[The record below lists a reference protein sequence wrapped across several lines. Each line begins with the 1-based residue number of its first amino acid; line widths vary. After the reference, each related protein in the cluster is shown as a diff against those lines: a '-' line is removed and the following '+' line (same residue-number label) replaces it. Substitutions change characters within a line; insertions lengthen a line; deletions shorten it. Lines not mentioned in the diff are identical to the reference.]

1 MGKEQDQTEK
11 TTEEKTVDTTETKD
25 TSLEAAVDTSKDFD
39 KLLDEADGVE
49 ETPPEDTP
57 NKDDKAKDTKAKEVK
72 SKAKDTK
79 AKDDSKADD
88 KDSGEEE
95 DEAREK
101 TDDKTEDKAGDKAGE
116 ESPFSEDLTKRATDI
131 GLTEEEI
138 AQFEDEA
145 DLEAMVKKIEDVVE
159 EAHEQESGSQTPAA
173 PDKSKDKSKD
183 DNAGDDSIVKFKD
196 EDDIDPEILANMKAI
211 EKKYNDEVKALRQ
224 EVADMKS
231 GVQKQQQA
239 QFTKRF
245 DGMIDKLGLEFVDV
259 FGRGS
264 LNDLGRRSQA
274 FKNRDAVRAR
284 MYAFAKG
291 LADSGQELPDEQTL
305 FDLAVNTLHG
315 KKLNAVKSLL
325 IKPKT
330 DARSK
335 QRIGRAAA
343 GKDKPPTGDDAAI
356 QTSKD
361 FDALIDSAED

>member
-1 MGKEQDQTEK
+1 MAKEQDQAEK

-25 TSLEAAVDTSKDFD
+25 TSLEKAVDASKDFD
-39 KLLDEADGVE
+39 KLLDDSDGVE

-57 NKDDKAKDTKAKEVK
+57 AKDDKAKAPVK
-72 SKAKDTK
+72 SKAKDSKT
-79 AKDDSKADD
+79 KDDSKADD
-88 KDSGEEE
+88 KDSGKEE
-95 DEAREK
+95 DEDEEK
-101 TDDKTEDKAGDKAGE
+101 TDDKAGDKAGE
-116 ESPFSEDLTKRATDI
+116 ESPFSEGLTTRATDI

-145 DLEAMVKKIEDVVE
+145 DLEAMVKKIEDIVG
-159 EAHEQESGSQTPAA
+159 EADEQEPGSQTPTP
-173 PDKSKDKSKD
+173 PDKKKE

-196 EDDIDPEILANMKAI
+196 EAEIDPEILANMKAI
-211 EKKYNDEVKALRQ
+211 EKKYNDEVQALRQ
-224 EVADMKS
+224 EVAEMKS

-245 DGMIDKLGLEFVDV
+245 DGMVDKLGLEFVDV

-264 LNDLGRRSQA
+264 LNDLGKRSQA

-291 LADSGQELPDEQTL
+291 LADSGQDLPDEQTL

-315 KKLNAVKSLL
+315 KKLSAVKSLRT
-325 IKPKT
+325 KTKT

-343 GKDKPPTGDDAAI
+343 GKDKPLKGDDAAV
-356 QTSKD
+356 QVSKD

>member
-1 MGKEQDQTEK
+1 MAKEQDQTEK

-25 TSLEAAVDTSKDFD
+25 TSLDKAVDASKDFD

-57 NKDDKAKDTKAKEVK
+57 DKEVK

-79 AKDDSKADD
+79 TKTDSKADD
-88 KDSGEEE
+88 KDTGEEE
-95 DEAREK
+95 DEVKEK
-101 TDDKTEDKAGDKAGE
+101 TDDKTKDKAGDKAGE
-116 ESPFSEDLTKRATDI
+116 ESPFSEGLTTRATDI

-145 DLEAMVKKIEDVVE
+145 DLEAMVKKIEDIVGQADE
-159 EAHEQESGSQTPAA
+159 PEPGSQTLAP
-173 PDKSKDKSKD
+173 PDKSKDDK
-183 DNAGDDSIVKFKD
+183 AGDDSIVKFKD
-196 EDDIDPEILANMKAI
+196 EADIDPEILANMKAI

-239 QFTKRF
+239 QFIKRF

-264 LNDLGRRSQA
+264 LNDMGRRSQA

-291 LADSGQELPDEQTL
+291 LADSGQDMPDEQTL

-315 KKLNAVKSLL
+315 KKVNAVKGLRT
-325 IKPKT
+325 KT
-330 DARSK
+330 KSDARSK

-343 GKDKPPTGDDAAI
+343 SKDKPLMGDDAAV

-361 FDALIDSAED
+361 FDALIDSSED